1 MIHWIKTKLKT
12 LKLKWLIWFFKIE
25 PDEAQKGLFEYCQR
39 IINDEL
45 MTSGINVAYE
55 PIFRSYMDKYPLLS
69 RKDVASTII
78 DVYLRTF
85 KSLKQKGE

>member
-1 MIHWIKTKLKT
+1 M
-12 LKLKWLIWFFKIE
+12 IWFFKIE
-25 PDEAQKGLFEYCQR
+25 PDEHQRGLFEYCQK

-55 PIFRSYMDKYPLLS
+55 PIFRSYMDKYPSLS
-69 RKDVASTII
+69 RKDVASVII

-85 KSLKQKGE
+85 KNLK